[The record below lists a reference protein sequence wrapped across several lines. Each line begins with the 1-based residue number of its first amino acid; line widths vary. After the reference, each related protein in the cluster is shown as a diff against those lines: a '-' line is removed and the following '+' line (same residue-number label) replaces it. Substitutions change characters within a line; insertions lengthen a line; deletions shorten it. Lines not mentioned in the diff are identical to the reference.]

1 MNRARPDRPLGTV
14 IGLAAAWAAFFWLVA
29 QQELWGATM
38 RRLFPQVST
47 PIYER
52 NTLWE
57 LTWQHLGLTA
67 TAMGLVIVIG
77 VGLGLWATR
86 RQGREFLPLVNNLTT
101 VGQTFPPIAVLF
113 LALPLVGFGG
123 TGAIAALTLYALL
136 PVTRST
142 VLGLQAVEAPQLDA
156 AQGLGLSPLQQLWRL
171 EVPVALPAILSG
183 IRTALVLT
191 IATATLAPMVGTG
204 GLGVPIIAGLGA
216 DNLALILQGAIP
228 VALLAL
234 LGELSMRTLERWL
247 TPWRPTAE

>member
-1 MNRARPDRPLGTV
+1 MTRPGLQAAL
-14 IGLAAAWAAFFWLVA
+14 LAAGWAAFFWLVA
-29 QQELWGATM
+29 AQELWARGLHA
-38 RRLFPQVST
+38 LFPQVST

-57 LTWQHLGLTA
+57 LTWEHLSLTGV
-67 TAMGLVIVIG
+67 TMGLVVLLG
-77 VGLGLWATR
+77 VSLGVWATR
-86 RQGREFLPLVNNLTT
+86 PQGRAFLPLVNNLTT

-113 LALPLVGFGG
+113 LALPLVGFGA

-136 PVTRST
+136 PVTRSA
-142 VLGLQAVEAPQLDA
+142 VLGLEGVDAPVADA
-156 AQGLGLSPLQQLWRL
+156 ARGLGLSPAQQLWRL
-171 EVPVALPAILSG
+171 EVPVALPAILAG

-216 DNLALILQGAIP
+216 DNLALIVQGALP

-234 LGELSMRTLERWL
+234 LGDLTMRTLERWL
-247 TPWRPTAE
+247 TPWTR

>member
-1 MNRARPDRPLGTV
+1 MSRLGV
-14 IGLAAAWAAFFWLVA
+14 QAALLAAGWAAFFWLVSA
-29 QQELWGATM
+29 QELWARVMGA
-38 RRLFPQVST
+38 LFPQVST
-47 PIYER
+47 PVYER

-57 LTWQHLGLTA
+57 LTWQHLGLTGV
-67 TAMGLVIVIG
+67 TMTLVVLIG
-77 VGLGLWATR
+77 VGLGVWTTR
-86 RQGREFLPLVNNLTT
+86 AQGHAFLPLVNNLTT

-113 LALPLVGFGG
+113 LALPLVGFGA
-123 TGAIAALTLYALL
+123 TGAVAALTLYALL

-142 VLGLQAVEAPQLDA
+142 VLGLQSVDRPVLDA
-156 AQGLGLSPLQQLWRL
+156 ARGLGLSAAQRLWRL
-171 EVPVALPAILSG
+171 EVPVALPAVLAG

-234 LGELSMRTLERWL
+234 LGDLTMRTLERWL
-247 TPWRPTAE
+247 TPWVP